1 MMKSIPPFKRYGP
14 WPNRHVV
21 WKQLQVGDGK
31 SFDLTEMSLLRKF
44 TPRKDGLYWPIQ
56 LPTIL
61 GHSQQSQVTKNDT
74 KMCQMVLIDPD
85 VNPEAIHLFS
95 CLKTVAQKFRGVM
108 VSYKYTQL
116 LSPQLWY

>member
-1 MMKSIPPFKRYGP
+1 
-14 WPNRHVV
+14 
-21 WKQLQVGDGK
+21 
-31 SFDLTEMSLLRKF
+31 MSLLRKF
-44 TPRKDGLYWPIQ
+44 TPRKDSLYWPIQ